1 MFEPRPVQRPRIPLL
16 IAAHRPRMIRLAARW
31 ADQWD
36 TFPELPGTA
45 TDGITTSVEERIAL
59 LDAACA
65 AIGRDPATIRRSVWA
80 GESVLH
86 DEGTFEAFARRHLE
100 LGFTDIAVVPG
111 ATPETRLRRI
121 ADEILPALRAG

>member
-1 MFEPRPVQRPRIPLL
+1 
-16 IAAHRPRMIRLAARW
+16 MIRLAARW

-45 TDGITTSVEERIAL
+45 TDGVTTTVEERIAM

-80 GESVLH
+80 RSDMLKDPAAYV
-86 DEGTFEAFARRHLE
+86 AFARRHLE
-100 LGFTDIAVVPG
+100 LGFTDIAVSLGDAPR
-111 ATPETRLRRI
+111 ATVRRI
-121 ADEILPALRAG
+121 AEEVVPALRSRG